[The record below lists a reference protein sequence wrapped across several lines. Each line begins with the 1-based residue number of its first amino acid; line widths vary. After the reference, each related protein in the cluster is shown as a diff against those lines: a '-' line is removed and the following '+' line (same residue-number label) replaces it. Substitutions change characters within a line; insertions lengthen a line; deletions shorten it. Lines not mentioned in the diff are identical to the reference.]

1 MYIRT
6 WCHRGLRASIVVPS
20 NLMTLVIKVAHTVR
34 PNDVCIISIDICS
47 PSSAFQKPYSPKHK
61 SSLKRDMRRK
71 PTWVKNKETEPPLS
85 TANCGLYCSV
95 YLIKLKG
102 KGEKKRKGLS
112 YAFCITQRDHGTTNM
127 FLYFYHHISF
137 SSPSSA
143 WKDKKLH

>member
-47 PSSAFQKPYSPKHK
+47 LSSAFQKPYSPKHK

-85 TANCGLYCSV
+85 TANCGLCCSV

-102 KGEKKRKGLS
+102 KGEKKEEGVVLCILYHPKGP
-112 YAFCITQRDHGTTNM
+112 RDHKHVLV
-127 FLYFYHHISF
+127 FLSSYQLFKSIF
-137 SSPSSA
+137 S
-143 WKDKKLH
+143 LEG